1 MTKGYVFFGTPEFAA
16 IILEKLIE
24 AEMVPMT
31 LVCNPDRPQGRN
43 KEITPPAT
51 KQFLQYKDLPIK
63 VFQPESKEELKKLKN
78 KIFKHADL
86 GIVAAYSQIIPK
98 SVIDKP
104 ELGIIGVHPSLLP
117 KFRGPSP
124 IRSFILSGE
133 TATGTTLY
141 SMDEKVDHGPLIAS
155 RKIEYTGEHYDV
167 LMKKLAET
175 GARLLIDTL
184 PQFKRDPFFLHPQ
197 DESKATYTKKF
208 SPEDGYIPSHE
219 LEAAT
224 AGNTAKADEILRKIR
239 ALNPEP
245 GVYTFVNTKRTKLL
259 DAEVADGKLILKK
272 IQKEGKTPV
281 SL

>member
-24 AEMVPMT
+24 AEMPPLA

-51 KQFLQYKDLPIK
+51 KQFLQYKDLPIEI
-63 VFQPESKEELKKLKN
+63 FQPESKEELVKLKN

-86 GIVAAYSQIIPK
+86 GIVAAYSQIIPQ

-104 ELGIIGVHPSLLP
+104 KLGIIGVHPSLLP
-117 KFRGPSP
+117 KFRGASP
-124 IRSFILSGE
+124 IQSFILSGE
-133 TATGTTLY
+133 GITGTTIY
-141 SMDEKVDHGPLIAS
+141 SIDDKVDHGPIIAQ
-155 RKIEYTGEHYDV
+155 KQVTYTNEHYDT
-167 LMKKLAET
+167 LMKVLAET
-175 GARLLIDTL
+175 GAKLLIDTL
-184 PQFKRDPFFLHPQ
+184 PQFKGDPFFLHPQ

-208 SPEDGYIPSHE
+208 SPEDGYIPSNE
-219 LEAAT
+219 LESAA
-224 AGNTAKADEILRKIR
+224 AGNTAKATEILLKIR

-245 GVYTFVNTKRTKLL
+245 SVYTFINNKRTKLL
-259 DAEVADGKLILKK
+259 DAELVDGSLILKR

-281 SL
+281 DL